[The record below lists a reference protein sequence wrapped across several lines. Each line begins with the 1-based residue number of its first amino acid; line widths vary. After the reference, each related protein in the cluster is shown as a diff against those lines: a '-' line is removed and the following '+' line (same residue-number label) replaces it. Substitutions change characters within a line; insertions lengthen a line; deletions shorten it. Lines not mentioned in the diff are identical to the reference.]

1 MAEIDKVIEEEM
13 VTPDSEEID
22 IEIEGE
28 EPSVTEAFEAAE
40 DFFKNLAE
48 DLSDDVLQRM
58 SNQLL
63 DDYKKTESQ
72 EKIGKLLIL
81 VI

>member
-1 MAEIDKVIEEEM
+1 MAEIEKAIEEE
-13 VTPDSEEID
+13 VIIPDAEEVD

-28 EPSVTEAFEAAE
+28 EPSVSEVFEAAE

-63 DDYKKTESQ
+63 DDYKKDRVSR
-72 EKIGKLLIL
+72 KDW
-81 VI
+81 